1 MWAHLC
7 QCKLP
12 TFSCMH
18 QVLSCAVSCQIELLT
33 FVFISVDMAPSRFQ
47 CATPASDVVQPAHN
61 IPNGPPPAT
70 PMGPPVQQW
79 PAPHQSTAEGRH
91 ASATEIDD
99 ATMCYPA
106 MWCFVEFQPSAIH
119 MKDSCGHNTVVLH
132 QQAADIMAGAFQ
144 NCGSHLALVHRT
156 DTSPNIC
163 TRGAYQYWNS
173 GKGKTAFAEVGA
185 EQRLNTQG
193 CMTSSCMYRKGKGV
207 AKGRPMPMP
216 RPGPYDHPSGN
227 NDQTEEEDG
236 PVPRRP

>member
-1 MWAHLC
+1 M
-7 QCKLP
+7 
-12 TFSCMH
+12 
-18 QVLSCAVSCQIELLT
+18 
-33 FVFISVDMAPSRFQ
+33 R
-47 CATPASDVVQPAHN
+47 
-61 IPNGPPPAT
+61 
-70 PMGPPVQQW
+70 
-79 PAPHQSTAEGRH
+79 
-91 ASATEIDD
+91 
-99 ATMCYPA
+99 YPA

-132 QQAADIMAGAFQ
+132 QQAADIMARAFQ
-144 NCGSHLALVHRT
+144 NCGSHLALIHRT